1 MVCIFRRARLKKI
14 VVHIGANKTASTTLQ
29 RCLFSQHAGLDY
41 LGHDGQG
48 FEEYGDLVTSLTADD
63 DLYFPRE
70 RCGELFGSYKE
81 RNAQKTLLYSDEDIM
96 TSQIPMM
103 CARRLYEF
111 FPEAEILV
119 VVRNQM
125 TAIPSYYANHGVH
138 LRPAP
143 PSHFRRYV
151 SFDDWM
157 NFCHMFLSR
166 SPLAGFFYDRILC
179 LYAELFGKEKIHVLF
194 FEEFVKDK
202 RSFVD
207 KLCQTLNIDLESA
220 MDLLSGAHERKRR
233 SEREIKYLRFR
244 NIFFWDIPVL
254 KRVPGGDWLAERIQ
268 TFLESGPPANVLL
281 SDHWKKKIIEMYSED
296 NKRFAQNF
304 GVDLKEHNYPM
315 N

>member
-1 MVCIFRRARLKKI
+1 LKKI

-29 RCLFSQHAGLDY
+29 RCLFSQHDGLDY

-48 FEEYGDLVTSLTADD
+48 FERYGDLVTSLTNDD

-70 RCGELFGSYKE
+70 RCVDLFENY
-81 RNAQKTLLYSDEDIM
+81 RNKNSRKTLLYSDEDIM
-96 TSQIPMM
+96 TSHFPTV

-111 FPEAEILV
+111 FPEAEILI

-151 SFDDWM
+151 SLDDWM
-157 NFCHMFLSR
+157 NYCQMFISR
-166 SPLAGFFYDRILC
+166 SPLAGFFYNRILC
-179 LYAELFGKEKIHVLF
+179 LYAELFGKDRIHVLF

-207 KLCQTLNIDLESA
+207 KLCQIINIDSESA
-220 MDLLSGAHERKRR
+220 MNLLAEAHERKRR
-233 SEREIKYLRFR
+233 SGREIEYLKFR
-244 NIFFWDIPVL
+244 NKFFWGVPVL
-254 KRVPGGDWLAERIQ
+254 KWAPGGDWLAKRIQ
-268 TFLESGPPANVLL
+268 SFLESGSPAKVQLT
-281 SDHWKKKIIEMYSED
+281 DHWKEKITEMYSED
-296 NKRFAQNF
+296 NKKFAQNF
-304 GVDLKEHNYPM
+304 SLDLKKYNYPM